1 MILLDANLLVYAYA
15 PSSPHHG
22 AARSWFEDVM
32 SAPDRVAFPWP
43 TLLAFVRLMGNP
55 NVMRKPVPLRDAWAR
70 AERWLAQPQ
79 AWIPVPTERHREI
92 VTALLDGETR
102 HDVANDA
109 HLAALAVEHGLTV
122 CSSDRDFSRFPGI
135 RWENPLSQTG

>member
-1 MILLDANLLVYAYA
+1 MILLDANLLVYAHA
-15 PSSPHHG
+15 RESPHHEP
-22 AARSWFEDVM
+22 ARAWFEEVM
-32 SAPDRVAFPWP
+32 NAPDRVGIPWP

-55 NVMRKPVPLRDAWAR
+55 NVVRRPVPLREAWAR

-79 AWIPVPTERHREI
+79 AWIPLPTERHQAIFSE
-92 VTALLDGETR
+92 LLRGETR

-122 CSSDRDFSRFPGI
+122 CSTDRDFSRFEPI
-135 RWENPLSQTG
+135 RWMNPLTPR